1 MQFKNV
7 FYVILIECVSRTHPG
22 EYAFSLT
29 FIPSKNIIT
38 SVRIIPDRRGCREA
52 GERDHKPGSVLD
64 DHLSRPYVTARL
76 KRLRRTRR
84 AAGLPPLHLAPGGV
98 YSGNRL
104 PGFRVSSYLAFPS
117 LPPEGGGFFLLHSP
131 WSRLRRPLAGTLALR
146 CPDFPHTLRHAI
158 VCSPRTRAILP
169 RTGALCQSVP
179 VWNSRKIC

>member
-7 FYVILIECVSRTHPG
+7 FYVILIDCVSRTYPG

-38 SVRIIPDRRGCREA
+38 SVRIIPDRRSCQET

-98 YSGNRL
+98 YSRKQL
-104 PGFRVSSYLAFPS
+104 PDSRVSSCLAFPS
-117 LPPEGGGFFLLHSP
+117 LLPEGSGLFLLHSP
-131 WSRLRRPLAGTLALR
+131 WSRLHRPLAGTLALW
-146 CPDFPHTLRHAI
+146 CPDFPHAAWARDRLFTSLRI
-158 VCSPRTRAILP
+158 RFYPERL
-169 RTGALCQSVP
+169 
-179 VWNSRKIC
+179 